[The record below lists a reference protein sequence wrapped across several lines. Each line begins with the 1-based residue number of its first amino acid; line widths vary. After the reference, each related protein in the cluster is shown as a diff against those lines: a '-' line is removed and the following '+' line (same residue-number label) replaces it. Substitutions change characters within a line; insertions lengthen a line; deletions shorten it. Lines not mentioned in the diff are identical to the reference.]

1 MAFVAAAFTGLLL
14 SLGCY
19 LLRLGG
25 TSGQHCILHCTGPHV
40 QTPWLC
46 RGIWLCAGLR
56 ANLFEVSLF
65 CLPLGILC
73 GCICIYGKRCH
84 HLLPLP
90 SSRSLC
96 SAGSW
101 AFPAERSLPRPAKR
115 GGAGGEHPPLHLRYS
130 LPQACLG
137 GAQGIGAFFS
147 FFFFYFFSWYLIT
160 SSRQTVGSIL

>member
-1 MAFVAAAFTGLLL
+1 MAFVFAAFTGLLHQAFFRL
-14 SLGCY
+14 IGCS
-19 LLRLGG
+19 RLGR
-25 TSGQHCILHCTGPHV
+25 TSEQHCILHCTGPHV
-40 QTPWLC
+40 QTPWVC
-46 RGIWLCAGLR
+46 GGIWLCAGLR
-56 ANLFEVSLF
+56 PSLFEVSLF

-115 GGAGGEHPPLHLRYS
+115 GGAGGKHPPSAPLLFPS
-130 LPQACLG
+130 PGMPG
-137 GAQGIGAFFS
+137 GWSGHWGIFPIFFS
-147 FFFFYFFSWYLIT
+147 SWYLIT
-160 SSRQTVGSIL
+160 SNRQTVGF